1 MPIQRNE
8 IGVSTKP
15 IAVTPSDTVDLP
27 TPARYLYVGTGGD
40 INVTPEDSTEVIY
53 RAVPTGAFLFVGT
66 QRVNATGTSA
76 SNIIA
81 HL

>member
-15 IAVTPSDTVDLP
+15 IAVTPSDTVNIA
-27 TPARYLYVGTGGD
+27 TPARYLYVGFGGD
-40 INVTPEDSTEVIY
+40 INVTPEDGSEVIY

-66 QRVNATGTSA
+66 VRVNATDTNA